1 MNLDK
6 IYYEE
11 LILIKNLYCL
21 EFKSDTRA
29 IVKLANE
36 NHTVFKAH
44 FPSNPILPGFVNFD
58 IVADV
63 FDLKIKT
70 IKKAKFLKTVKPN
83 QTLIYERD
91 GNKFKVL
98 CENEEIASFS
108 L

>member
-1 MNLDK
+1 M
-6 IYYEE
+6 
-11 LILIKNLYCL
+11 LIKDLYFL
-21 EFKSDTRA
+21 EFKSETRA
-29 IVKLANE
+29 IVKLADE
-36 NHTVFKAH
+36 NHPVFKAH

-63 FDLKIKT
+63 FDLKIKS

-83 QTLIYERD
+83 QSLIYERD
-91 GNKFKVL
+91 GNKFKVF